1 LKLNNLSLY
10 TLEDL
15 YFFKKNIIFYMNP
28 ITLSFSS
35 SNPVAKIK
43 IFKKI
48 LPVIKKVLP
57 IAQKIVTITGVLVS

>member
-1 LKLNNLSLY
+1 MDPN
-10 TLEDL
+10 
-15 YFFKKNIIFYMNP
+15 
-28 ITLSFSS
+28 TLSFSG
-35 SNPVAKIK
+35 SNPEAKIK